1 MQVSLENVGKLERK
15 LTVRIPAG
23 DYESQVKARLA
34 EVGRNVRL
42 KGFRPGKIP
51 PKVIE
56 QRFGSQVRGEAISEL
71 IRTTFQEAVGQQNLR
86 PAMAP
91 EIDTTGEPADGEIE
105 YTATFEVLPDVG
117 TVDVTKLAISKPVA
131 QVAEADID
139 AMIETLRQQ
148 RRGWAPVERPART
161 GDMVLFEYSAQTEEG
176 RHPEDGADRSG
187 TILGSGAMTAELEQQ
202 LSGHA
207 AGETLG
213 FDMTYPADFRVA
225 ALAGKPARVE
235 ARISRVQEP
244 RLPDVDDAFIAQFG
258 IKEGSMDKFRADV
271 RANLEREL
279 KGVLTSRLKADVVQ
293 KLVDA
298 YPDLDLPQRMVQN
311 EARALAQQAQA
322 QAEEQGQV
330 MTVAGVPES
339 FEALARRRV
348 AAGVLVGE
356 IARQNGVRLDN
367 RRVAEALASIA
378 STYEEPQQVVELYQ
392 RDPNLMTSLQNRV
405 LEDQVAD
412 WIAEH
417 AQTAEQQLTF
427 NEAMRPNG

>member
-1 MQVSLENVGKLERK
+1 MQVSIENVGKLERK

-34 EVGRNVRL
+34 EVGRSVRL

-51 PKVIE
+51 PRVIE

-91 EIDTTGEPADGEIE
+91 EIATTGEPADGQIE

-117 TVDVTKLAISKPVA
+117 TVDVSKLAIAKPVA
-131 QVAEADID
+131 QVSDVDVD

-148 RRGWAPVERPART
+148 RRNWTPVERPAQP
-161 GDMVLFEYSAQTEEG
+161 GDMVLFEYSAESGGT
-176 RHPEDGADRSG
+176 RHPAEGADRSG

-202 LSGHA
+202 LAGRS
-207 AGETLG
+207 AGEQAA
-213 FDMTYPADFRVA
+213 FDMTFPANFRVA
-225 ALAGKPARVE
+225 ALAGKAARVDVKV
-235 ARISRVQEP
+235 SRVQEP
-244 RLPDVDDAFIAQFG
+244 RLPDVDEDFIRMFG
-258 IKEGSMDKFRADV
+258 IQDGGMDKFRADV

-279 KGVLTSRLKADVVQ
+279 KGVLSNRLKGDVVQ

-298 YPDLDLPQRMVQN
+298 YPSLELPERMVQN
-311 EARALAQQAQA
+311 EARSLAEQAQA
-322 QAEEQGQV
+322 QAKQQGQV
-330 MTVAGVPES
+330 TVAAVPES

-356 IARQNGVRLDN
+356 IARQNGVRLDQ

-392 RDPNLMTSLQNRV
+392 RDPNLMSSLQNRV

-412 WIAEH
+412 WIADH
-417 AQTAEQQLTF
+417 AQTTEQYLTF